1 MVDADDYESLP
12 DSTPFRIVALAGAAA
27 GVAEHCTMYP
37 VDSVKVRACLTNYFQ
52 RLIVNMTCIVD
63 SSVWIL

>member
-12 DSTPFRIVALAGAAA
+12 ESAPFWIVASAGAAA

-37 VDSVKVRACLTNYFQ
+37 VDSVKVCL
-52 RLIVNMTCIVD
+52 
-63 SSVWIL
+63 WIMKLQHEKAQYS